1 MLSVLLLC
9 FYQSCF
15 CFFTVFAQTAL
26 YAVLHWLSVICSTRV
41 ASPHCVLSHWSH
53 DFTVW
58 VTCSPKTPRL
68 RQRKSWC
75 FPTVLSSGSLLC
87 CTVTH
92 ASSHM
97 LFEHA
102 KKHFRTDSQVRVSA
116 GTSLWI
122 PPSYEGLWL
131 MISIQ
136 TVDTIPRICTLQ
148 FVIRTIH
155 YSVIWLLKVKTVWV

>member
-9 FYQSCF
+9 LYQSCF

-26 YAVLHWLSVICSTRV
+26 YAVLHWLSVICSTGV

-116 GTSLWI
+116 ALLCECCTGNTRAHCTHRLCVGKNIFHAAWETD
-122 PPSYEGLWL
+122 P
-131 MISIQ
+131 
-136 TVDTIPRICTLQ
+136 TV
-148 FVIRTIH
+148 
-155 YSVIWLLKVKTVWV
+155 VW